1 MRRFLL
7 LLSAVVVAS
16 CRRRGARA
24 QDRDVRF
31 AITHVGDTTVTF
43 QAGKM
48 TWVVRSPRAIVVD
61 PRRRDA
67 LVARLKVLSIGA
79 NGEATALVTAQAGRI
94 TTDHVSSAPSRG
106 ARWYKNPLMWMGAA
120 FGLVA
125 GFGLGRSDLTR
136 RRATGRAGF
145 ALEACPAR
153 PTCTVSA

>member
-1 MRRFLL
+1 MRLFLVVL
-7 LLSAVVVAS
+7 TAVVMVALP
-16 CRRRGARA
+16 RGARA

-67 LVARLKVLSIGA
+67 LVAQLKVLSIGA

-94 TTDHVSSAPSRG
+94 TTDHVVIGTEPRS
-106 ARWYKNPLMWMGAA
+106 RWYKSPLMWMGTA
-120 FGLVA
+120 FGLLV
-125 GFGLGRSDLTR
+125 GFGLGRI
-136 RRATGRAGF
+136 
-145 ALEACPAR
+145 
-153 PTCTVSA
+153 

>member
-1 MRRFLL
+1 MRLFLL
-7 LLSAVVVAS
+7 LLTAVVLVALP
-16 CRRRGARA
+16 RGARA

-67 LVARLKVLSIGA
+67 LVAQLKVLSIGA

-94 TTDHVSSAPSRG
+94 TTDHVVIGTEPRS
-106 ARWYKNPLMWMGAA
+106 RWYKSPLMWMGAA
-120 FGLVA
+120 FGLVV
-125 GFGLGRSDLTR
+125 GFSLGKI
-136 RRATGRAGF
+136 
-145 ALEACPAR
+145 
-153 PTCTVSA
+153 